1 MILRPFLHAE
11 PVAISYLFGC
21 GGRASGAVVDPV
33 GDIEP
38 YLRTAEAS
46 GMRILYVIDT
56 HIHADH
62 VSAGRRLASAAGAR
76 YVLGAQA
83 AAARASNISPG
94 AELPRQFGAQDAGG
108 RGAVLQR
115 GSIAARRD
123 RAARQRGAVK
133 FRILILE
140 IICAQLGVTLVIF
153 AIANVRFETERFTAS
168 APIVEPHP
176 S

>member
-21 GGRASGAVVDPV
+21 GGRASGAIVDPV

-38 YLRTAEAS
+38 YLRAAEAS

-76 YVLGAQA
+76 YVLGGQA
-83 AAARASNISPG
+83 AAARALERVR
-94 AELPRQFGAQDAGG
+94 ARDVLELGH
-108 RGAVLQR
+108 V
-115 GSIAARRD
+115 
-123 RAARQRGAVK
+123 
-133 FRILILE
+133 
-140 IICAQLGVTLVIF
+140 
-153 AIANVRFETERFTAS
+153 
-168 APIVEPHP
+168 
-176 S
+176 